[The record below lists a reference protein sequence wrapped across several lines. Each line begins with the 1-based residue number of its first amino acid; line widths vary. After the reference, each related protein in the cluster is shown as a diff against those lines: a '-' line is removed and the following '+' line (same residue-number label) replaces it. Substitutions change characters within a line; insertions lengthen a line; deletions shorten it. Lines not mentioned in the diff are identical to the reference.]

1 MKYSITSDK
10 FTVKYVEKSSK
21 NEEITRSK
29 NTRTGVLS
37 RINNILQSSKTNAP
51 TAEGQETQQQQQQQE
66 KETERAKS
74 GEQVETTN
82 KNSSPEEIPSKSLS
96 EQRRQQQPQKSKL
109 L

>member
-51 TAEGQETQQQQQQQE
+51 TAEGQEMQQQQQQE

>member
-51 TAEGQETQQQQQQQE
+51 TAEGQEMQQQQQE